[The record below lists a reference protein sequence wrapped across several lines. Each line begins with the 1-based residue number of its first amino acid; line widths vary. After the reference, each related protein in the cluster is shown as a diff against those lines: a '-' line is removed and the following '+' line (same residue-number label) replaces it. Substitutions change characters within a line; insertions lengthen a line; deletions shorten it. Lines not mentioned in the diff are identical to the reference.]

1 MKRALI
7 IFMLSCLLVIYV
19 SANNNATHQDLP
31 GGGHIEYT
39 TLDDG
44 RIMMKTVIPC
54 RLCYGSSRCA
64 ACFGQGGIFGAAYGG
79 MWYPCNLCLGTG
91 QNHCAVCQG
100 KGEVITIAF
109 TDGNGNSYGFSSN
122 GSVSQSNSAG
132 TIVSTPNGT
141 KVYPNGS
148 SSSSSSHSSSSSR
161 DRSNDYI
168 EVIEYA
174 PQYVGDSPDV
184 WCEKCG
190 KYGSRHSH
198 IKKRVY

>member
-1 MKRALI
+1 
-7 IFMLSCLLVIYV
+7 V

-31 GGGHIEYT
+31 GGGYIEYT